1 MYGFFDKK
9 SVDRWMI
16 DEMTRRGCPDLTGYS
31 SDEDK
36 DSAHRAHRTHREGG
50 PAIHTRSASLWRRP
64 TEEDA
69 NDAVD
74 IFKGRPK
81 SKLAFI
87 HQEAGGLFFEHDKP
101 DARFVDKQHR
111 LTFFFA
117 KDGKKAELEYPV
129 TAKVAVNDLAGNT
142 AVIDLKE
149 MPRQGAP
156 KRAGAAILHALADE
170 VGQQAFWFVIKN
182 PPEEFVKRLNKEV
195 SIVRTRDGYRVSTS
209 DLKRFLEGRLA
220 SLR

>member
-1 MYGFFDKK
+1 
-9 SVDRWMI
+9 MI

-36 DSAHRAHRTHREGG
+36 DSARRAHREGG
-50 PAIHTRSASLWRRP
+50 PAINTRSASLWRRP
-64 TEEDA
+64 TEDDA
-69 NDAVD
+69 NDADD
-74 IFKGRPK
+74 ILKDHPK
-81 SKLAFI
+81 SKLVFI
-87 HQEAGGLFFEHDKP
+87 HQKAGGLFLEHDKP
-101 DARFVDKQHR
+101 DARFVETEHR

-117 KDGKKAELEYPV
+117 KDGKKAESEYPV
-129 TAKVAVNDLAGNT
+129 TAKVAVNALAGHT

-149 MPRQGAP
+149 MSRQGAP

-170 VGQQAFWFVIKN
+170 VGQNAFWFVIKN

-195 SIVRTRDGYRVSTS
+195 SLVRTRDGYRVSTS